1 MAVDSCSTD
10 LIPRQCVTYFCPGHL
25 RKYPENSCKAIT
37 YLTFSPD
44 GRELLVNMGAEQ
56 IYLYDLNKSK
66 EPNWL
71 QLPPASALRNHDH
84 RGSGGGSRSSR
95 GSGHYST
102 EMDHRGS
109 SRRRSGSSSHRRKE
123 SVCEFFDF
131 DLGPSDSHRTSRAL
145 ITKLTK
151 QIHATPGDPELL
163 YRRASHFLMRGY
175 YGDSYAALRDFNA
188 SLHLDPTNVIG
199 YYRLAQCLFKLHYFA
214 EAFECLQELKARFP
228 TCIDPIDIN
237 NFEKRINDHFKVS
250 QEGRGE
256 TLEDVIL
263 THLAYRRDTNMTTS
277 SFLR

>member
-1 MAVDSCSTD
+1 MD

-44 GRELLVNMGAEQ
+44 GKELLVNMGAEQ
-56 IYLYDLNKSK
+56 IYLYDLNKSR

-71 QLPPASALRNHDH
+71 QLPPPSTLRSHHEH
-84 RGSGGGSRSSR
+84 RGGNNGGSSSR
-95 GSGHYST
+95 RSGSGHYST
-102 EMDHRGS
+102 DMDHHRSTSGGS
-109 SRRRSGSSSHRRKE
+109 SRRRSSGSHRRKE

-131 DLGPSDSHRTSRAL
+131 DLGPSDGHRTSRAL

-151 QIHATPGDPELL
+151 QIHAAPNDPELL
-163 YRRASHFLMRGY
+163 YRRASHYLMRGY

-250 QEGRGE
+250 RRTRVGSKLGRMWMLVVLGSVF
-256 TLEDVIL
+256 D
-263 THLAYRRDTNMTTS
+263 
-277 SFLR
+277 

>member
-1 MAVDSCSTD
+1 MSSDPCSMD
-10 LIPRQCVTYFCPGHL
+10 LIPRKCATYFCPGHL

-66 EPNWL
+66 PPNWL
-71 QLPPASALRNHDH
+71 QLPPPARLRSHDH
-84 RGSGGGSRSSR
+84 RGDSSRCRYGSESVHRSSSSSS
-95 GSGHYST
+95 GSG
-102 EMDHRGS
+102 
-109 SRRRSGSSSHRRKE
+109 SRRRSSGGRRKE

-131 DLGPSDSHRTSRAL
+131 DLGPSDSHRTSRTL
-145 ITKLTK
+145 ITKLTR
-151 QIHATPGDPELL
+151 QIQATPNDPELL
-163 YRRASHFLMRGY
+163 YRRASHYLMRGY

-250 QEGRGE
+250 KRTGYEIGGLMDEFSITEG
-256 TLEDVIL
+256 TQ
-263 THLAYRRDTNMTTS
+263 A
-277 SFLR
+277 

>member
-1 MAVDSCSTD
+1 MD

-56 IYLYDLNKSK
+56 IYLYDLDKGK

-71 QLPPASALRNHDH
+71 QLPPAAALQRHHEH
-84 RGSGGGSRSSR
+84 RGGSGGGGSGGSGSSSR
-95 GSGHYST
+95 RSGHYST
-102 EMDHRGS
+102 EMDHRSGSGSGSS
-109 SRRRSGSSSHRRKE
+109 SRRRTSGSSSSSSSRRKE
-123 SVCEFFDF
+123 SMCEFFDF

-151 QIHATPGDPELL
+151 QIHASPNDPELL
-163 YRRASHFLMRGY
+163 YRRASHYLMRGY

-199 YYRLAQCLFKLHYFA
+199 YYRLAQCLFKLHYFG

-237 NFEKRINDHFKVS
+237 NFEKRINDHFKV
-250 QEGRGE
+250 RWM
-256 TLEDVIL
+256 TVIGPIGG
-263 THLAYRRDTNMTTS
+263 TGTF
-277 SFLR
+277 SFY

>member
-1 MAVDSCSTD
+1 MD
-10 LIPRQCVTYFCPGHL
+10 LIPRQCAKYYCPGHL

-71 QLPPASALRNHDH
+71 QLPPASALRNHEH
-84 RGSGGGSRSSR
+84 RGSSRR
-95 GSGHYST
+95 GSGGHYST
-102 EMDHRGS
+102 EMDHHRSGSSTSGGSS
-109 SRRRSGSSSHRRKE
+109 SRRRTSRRKE

-131 DLGPSDSHRTSRAL
+131 DLGPSDSHRTSRTM

-151 QIHATPGDPELL
+151 QIHEKPNDPELL
-163 YRRASHFLMRGY
+163 YRRASHYLMRGY

-237 NFEKRINDHFKVS
+237 NFEKRINDHFKVGVGGLS
-250 QEGRGE
+250 
-256 TLEDVIL
+256 I
-263 THLAYRRDTNMTTS
+263 
-277 SFLR
+277 